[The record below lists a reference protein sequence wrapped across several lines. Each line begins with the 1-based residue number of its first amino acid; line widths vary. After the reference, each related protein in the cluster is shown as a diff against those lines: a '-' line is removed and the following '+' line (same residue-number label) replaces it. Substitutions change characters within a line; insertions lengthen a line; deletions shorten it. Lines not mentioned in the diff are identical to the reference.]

1 MASTSMSPTGE
12 DFSDDLNLQNFDD
25 TTRDD
30 DWLPVSTT
38 CSIDLE
44 DDVEMP
50 WVQPQFQNTNPI
62 IAAHTKMW
70 RGGHTNDVTSLIL
83 GTKEE
88 ANSYIVGLLVSSIT
102 ILVFFL
108 AWMILLITLKGCGR
122 NRVGFLSGKRA
133 KLPLKP
139 IESPMSNPD
148 SAPGEGFV
156 AAAPLRI
163 PEKDKEGNNR
173 SSTNNIEL
181 DLPPLSSEHEQEQ
194 KETKQSALLPND
206 EWNELYAT
214 KKKEERWMKGV
225 VLFACTIVICMV
237 GVMAREGV
245 QSLKVSLS
253 DAQASLSY
261 AQILLN
267 ETEDVVN
274 GLANGLEE
282 FQTDFL
288 DVLEQTNTGL
298 CPRLKPKGICSKFS
312 RIDSCDFRAKIGLDR
327 EITIDRFGMNETID
341 VNYNQSIDV
350 LEPSVGIKDKIG
362 LDGTVNLR
370 ELLFPNFPQ
379 LYGKLIK
386 TFSSEWPFI
395 DRLYDFADTLNSVS
409 TRASQVEQQIS
420 TFNWIFHVAFAFD
433 VVVGLI
439 AVCMIVH
446 ILANERLPQSFKRI
460 QRRYLFPLFIVCV
473 SIAFIFAIV
482 FLIVSMALSDTCVN
496 NPSKRILSIAKYH
509 MGNGIGADL
518 VLQIIKQWVSKC
530 TSKPPSVQEYH
541 VFIEEAQ
548 MLLEAFDVEMQNIGD
563 NVTEFCGTIDYADLT
578 SSSLKVLCS
587 VIGLTLDLRKA
598 TKCSTWMPL
607 YYNTLHN
614 AVCYNGINGLWITAV
629 TQLTTLLMAC
639 IILTFRAVFFDLE
652 TIKSDNNNDEDFGL
666 VSSSGGYVQNNDENE
681 KAILDDEN
689 EVKAN

>member
-1 MASTSMSPTGE
+1 MASTSTSPTGE

-139 IESPMSNPD
+139 IESPISNPD

-420 TFNWIFHVAFAFD
+420 TFNWIFYVAFAFD

-482 FLIVSMALSDTCVN
+482 FLIDAL
-496 NPSKRILSIAKYH
+496 
-509 MGNGIGADL
+509 
-518 VLQIIKQWVSKC
+518 
-530 TSKPPSVQEYH
+530 
-541 VFIEEAQ
+541 
-548 MLLEAFDVEMQNIGD
+548 
-563 NVTEFCGTIDYADLT
+563 
-578 SSSLKVLCS
+578 
-587 VIGLTLDLRKA
+587 
-598 TKCSTWMPL
+598 
-607 YYNTLHN
+607 
-614 AVCYNGINGLWITAV
+614 
-629 TQLTTLLMAC
+629 
-639 IILTFRAVFFDLE
+639 IILASGFCQSLN
-652 TIKSDNNNDEDFGL
+652 TIWVME
-666 VSSSGGYVQNNDENE
+666 
-681 KAILDDEN
+681 
-689 EVKAN
+689 